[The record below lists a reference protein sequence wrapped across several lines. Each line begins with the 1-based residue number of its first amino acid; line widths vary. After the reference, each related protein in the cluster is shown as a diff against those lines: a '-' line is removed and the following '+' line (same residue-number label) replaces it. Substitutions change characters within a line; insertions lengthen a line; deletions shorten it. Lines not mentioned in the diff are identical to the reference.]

1 MKRET
6 FKRSQLTGFPPAWT
20 LISTF
25 MRNCRDNNFWHSE
38 QQKLFSCVLCL
49 FTWCLEWQG
58 TLWTIERFLSSMNS
72 YMYSYLQIRLIQEG
86 LLYMPRPCSW
96 WNQWNEKYWTIKGF
110 LSSVNSH
117 MLLKLDLLREW
128 LQNFSI
134 IKGFFSNVSSHMYFQ
149 DGNPWERFGT
159 FGTTVGFL
167 SSVSIHV
174 SLQMG

>member
-38 QQKLFSCVLCL
+38 QQKLFSCVHCL

-72 YMYSYLQIRLIQEG
+72 YMYCTRTFRSDWFKKDS
-86 LLYMPRPCSW
+86 YMPRPCSW
-96 WNQWNEKYWTIKGF
+96 WKQWNEKYWTSKEF

-117 MLLKLDLLREW
+117 MLLKLDLLQEW
-128 LQNFSI
+128 LQTFST
-134 IKGFFSNVSSHMYFQ
+134 IKAFSPMWVLIC
-149 DGNPWERFGT
+149 T
-159 FGTTVGFL
+159 FRMETRENDL
-167 SSVSIHV
+167 EHSEQ
-174 SLQMG
+174 L